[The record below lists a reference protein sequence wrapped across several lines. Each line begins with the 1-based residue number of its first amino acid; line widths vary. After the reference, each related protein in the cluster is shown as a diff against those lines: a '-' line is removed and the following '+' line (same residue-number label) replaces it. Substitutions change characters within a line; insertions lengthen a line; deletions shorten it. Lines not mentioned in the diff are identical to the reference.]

1 MHHKDHRTGGG
12 MPCSRYTSEMT
23 KSKFPTTRE
32 LKHPVRAAE
41 QGTTVHLA
49 ERSKSEVRSL
59 GSASSKP
66 GAPELL
72 APYRALLLESKL
84 VLVEEHR
91 LKRILGSG
99 GQGVV
104 YLAERVGADDFMLP
118 VALKVFSPSGYA
130 DVGAY
135 DAAMTRMAQVA
146 ARVARIQ
153 QDNLVDVHNLSALNR
168 IRILEMEWVDGYDL
182 QRLLAAPMLGRLHEV
197 VSAVRWKSIN
207 DVVVTAGP
215 TQARLKPGVAIAVLR
230 DCLAALAALHREGII
245 HGDIKPSNIMVK
257 RTGNAKLVDIGSAHE
272 RDSADAPVCTPVYA
286 APELLDGGCG
296 SPQSDLA
303 SLGYVLVEMLAGKPP
318 FAGTSDH
325 DALGA
330 AKRTLPGRL
339 KGILPKEVLCNGL
352 LMSLIAKLIA
362 PKPADRF
369 TSAEEADFLE
379 QGAAGFHR
387 QLVHSNLA
395 SEYGNEIR
403 AWLEHVE

>member
-1 MHHKDHRTGGG
+1 MT
-12 MPCSRYTSEMT
+12 MSEPPPVG
-23 KSKFPTTRE
+23 KQ
-32 LKHPVRAAE
+32 KHVVPAAGQEATVR
-41 QGTTVHLA
+41 LA
-49 ERSKSEVRSL
+49 EHSRRDVLSR
-59 GSASSKP
+59 GGASFKP
-66 GAPELL
+66 GPPELM

-91 LKRILGSG
+91 LNRILGSG

-104 YLAERVGADDFMLP
+104 YLGERVGADEFRLP
-118 VALKVFSPSGYA
+118 VALKLFSPGGYA
-130 DVGAY
+130 DAGAY

-153 QDNLVDVHNLSALNR
+153 QDNLIDVHNLSALDR
-168 IRILEMEWVDGYDL
+168 IRIMEMEWVDGYDL
-182 QRLLAAPMLGRLHEV
+182 QRLLAAPMLGRLREV
-197 VSAVRWKSIN
+197 VSAGRWKSIN

-257 RTGNAKLVDIGSAHE
+257 RTGDAKLIDIGSAHV
-272 RDSADAPVCTPVYA
+272 RGSPDPPVCTPVYA
-286 APELLDGGCG
+286 APELLEGSCG
-296 SPQSDLA
+296 SPQSDLV

-325 DALGA
+325 AALGA
-330 AKRTLPGRL
+330 AKRALPARL
-339 KGILPKEVLCNGL
+339 KGILPQEVLCNGL
-352 LMSLIAKLIA
+352 LMSFIAKLIA
-362 PKPADRF
+362 PNPPDRF
-369 TSAEEADFLE
+369 ASAEEADFLE
-379 QGAAGFHR
+379 QGAASFHR

-403 AWLEHVE
+403 AWLEHID